1 MISRSHNWN
10 PPMDIYETD
19 TELVV
24 RVEIAGMDEKDFS
37 IELKNRQLLITGF
50 RQEIPERRAYH
61 RMEIRF
67 GEFSISIELPA
78 SIETDQVQAVYG
90 DGFLKVTM
98 PKSQPRQILLSE

>member
-1 MISRSHNWN
+1 MISRSHTWD

-19 TELVV
+19 TDLVV

-50 RQEIPERRAYH
+50 RQEVPERRAYH

-67 GEFSISIELPA
+67 GEFSISIALPA
-78 SIETDQVQAVYG
+78 SIETGKVLAVYG
-90 DGFLKVTM
+90 EGFLKVTM
-98 PKSQPRQILLSE
+98 PKS